1 MSVIERNLSHSPQ
14 FPSPPSPGVSAGLQL
29 AEELAGAPV
38 DGDDPLRVEDLPDVC
53 ELLRPAGPLTAVTP
67 LTLAG
72 AGVGLVLLA
81 MMMIRSDKLPQHR

>member
-38 DGDDPLRVEDLPDVC
+38 DGDDPLRVEDLPDVGEFLVSC
-53 ELLRPAGPLTAVTP
+53 DGIAP

-81 MMMIRSDKLPQHR
+81 MMMIRS

>member
-1 MSVIERNLSHSPQ
+1 MRQGPTVRL
-14 FPSPPSPGVSAGLQL
+14 SAGLQL

>member
-38 DGDDPLRVEDLPDVC
+38 DGDDALGVEDLADVC
-53 ELLRPAGPLTAVTP
+53 ELLVSAGPLAP
-67 LTLAG
+67 LTSLALAG
-72 AGVGLVLLA
+72 AGVCLVLLGVE
-81 MMMIRSDKLPQHR
+81 ILRK